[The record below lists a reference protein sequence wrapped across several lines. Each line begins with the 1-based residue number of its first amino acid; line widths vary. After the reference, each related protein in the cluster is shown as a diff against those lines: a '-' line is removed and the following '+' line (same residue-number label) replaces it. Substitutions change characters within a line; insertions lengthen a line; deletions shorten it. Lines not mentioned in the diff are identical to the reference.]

1 MQEQNDEIKRAN
13 NIIWNASSDYSFNS
27 KIKAYDKNGKADLYL
42 NYIIGAVHKY
52 YDYSL
57 LEGFFN
63 YLKKDTNCELLK
75 ELTWIALENC
85 TYKKAKNERLVLENL
100 RRDYSKKFLD
110 GCNPDLSFDIIDQI
124 KIAHFERALGE
135 KPNTTNLALTILNDL
150 EFDEHMNTK
159 QIISRMKEIIKVYFQ
174 YGPRFLS
181 KNILPT
187 SHKDRSIF
195 QVKVKGANSRHNS
208 FFKRPK
214 NELRRAFSW
223 LKSVDQIN
231 KYDRKF
237 MQGYYGVSILQ
248 EPRIKALEKIL
259 CVGNHKNCHVYF
271 TRGDFDVH
279 IKSNISTVK
288 HRGDVL
294 KQREKNNIHYN
305 ENFARNNNNILK
317 LTNKIKNVMLINRE
331 SSCRAER
338 GKLIVGKIWRSLYL
352 YDNKIFIKNLKNDIR
367 DLTVDIMLDASLSQ
381 KNRQEIIA
389 TEGYIIAESLTRCQ
403 IPVKVYSFCSFHD
416 YTIINLFRDYDEVDK
431 NNRIFNYTASGCNR
445 DGLAIRTALHM
456 MKKLNCRH
464 KMLIVLS
471 DGKPNDMQCIP
482 ASGTNPV
489 EYSYSDDMGVN
500 DTALEVRKGLQ
511 QNGVYVLGVFTGRNE
526 DLPAAKKIYGR
537 NLVYIKSP
545 KRFADIVGIVLQN
558 KLNNMYE

>member
-1 MQEQNDEIKRAN
+1 MQEQNKEIKRAD
-13 NIIWNASSDYSFNS
+13 NIIWNASSDYSLNS
-27 KIKAYDKNGKADLYL
+27 EIKAYDKNGKADLYL
-42 NYIIGAVHKY
+42 NYIIGSVHKY
-52 YDYSL
+52 YNYSL
-57 LEGFFN
+57 LEEFFN
-63 YLKKDTNCELLK
+63 YLKKDTNCKLLE

-85 TYKKAKNERLVLENL
+85 TYKKAKSERLVLENL
-100 RRDYSKKFLD
+100 RRDYSKKFLNR
-110 GCNPDLSFDIIDQI
+110 CNPDLSFNIIDQV
-124 KIAHFERALGE
+124 KIAHFKRALGE

-174 YGPRFLS
+174 YGPHFLA

-187 SHKDRSIF
+187 SHRGKSIF
-195 QVKVKGANSRHNS
+195 QVKVKGSNSRRNS
-208 FFKRPK
+208 FFKRSK

-248 EPRIKALEKIL
+248 EPRVKALEKIL
-259 CVGNHKNCHVYF
+259 CIGNHKNCHVHF
-271 TRGDFDVH
+271 TRGNFDVH
-279 IKSNISTVK
+279 IKNNTSTVK
-288 HRGDVL
+288 HQDDIL

-305 ENFARNNNNILK
+305 ENFARNNNSISN
-317 LTNKIKNVMLINRE
+317 LTDKIKNVMLVNRE
-331 SSCRAER
+331 SSCRSEK
-338 GKLIVGKIWRSLYL
+338 GKLVAGDIWRSFYVH
-352 YDNKIFIKNLKNDIR
+352 DNKIFIKNLKNDVR

-416 YTIINLFRDYDEVDK
+416 YTIINLFRDYDEVYK
-431 NNRIFNYTASGCNR
+431 NNKIFNYTASGCNR
-445 DGLAIRTALHM
+445 DGLAVRAALYM
-456 MKKLNCRH
+456 MKNLSCNR

-482 ASGTNPV
+482 ASGINHI
-489 EYSYSDDMGVN
+489 EYSYSDNMGVN

-511 QNGVYVLGVFTGRNE
+511 EGISILGVFTGRNE
-526 DLPAAKKIYGR
+526 DVAAAQKIYGR
-537 NLVYIKSP
+537 NLVHIKSA
-545 KRFADIVGIVLQN
+545 KRFADTVGVMLQN
-558 KLNNMYE
+558 ELNNIL